1 MWKGVINTKT
11 KHLLLLLVV
20 VVIGS
25 LSCNQNTKKQE
36 KEIYS
41 SFLQEIV
48 QPLWESSVWENSGNV
63 VIKGEIEGN
72 ENRLTVF
79 SRWNKD
85 SLYFFFKVEDTCLR
99 AYQTEK
105 DHRELYLDDMVEVLI
120 DTRNDK
126 DSCWAEDDIVYH
138 VNILGIKKDDR
149 GTKECITDPTWD
161 GNARISVQLFG
172 TLNDTTDKD
181 TGYLVTLA
189 LPWSELNQTPQSGL
203 TMGVNFAN
211 GDNDG
216 KGRQLFDWVGAWP
229 MRSPYAYGNL
239 ILKKEE
245 KE

>member
-1 MWKGVINTKT
+1 MKNPILLFVI
-11 KHLLLLLVV
+11 VFF
-20 VVIGS
+20 GS
-25 LSCNQNTKKQE
+25 LSCAQNPKSQE

-41 SFLQEIV
+41 YFLQEIV
-48 QPLWESSVWENSGNV
+48 QLSWKLSDWDNTGNV
-63 VIKGEIEGN
+63 VIEGEIEGS
-72 ENRLTVF
+72 ENRMTVF
-79 SRWNKD
+79 SRWNND

-105 DHRELYLDDMVEVLI
+105 DHPELHLDDMVEVLI

-138 VNILGIKKDDR
+138 INLLGVKKDDR
-149 GTKECITDPTWD
+149 GTPECITDPTWD

-216 KGRQLFDWVGAWP
+216 KGRQLFDWVDAWP
-229 MRSPYAYGNL
+229 MRSPYAFGSL

-245 KE
+245 RK